1 MSRFCPARLLKAAMI
16 AFLPHFLHLV
26 IGTSAKKLV
35 QSSITALLLPT
46 PNMKFLCYSL
56 FIHFL
61 WVASIASSYTPT
73 GFYVDNENAQS
84 IPLPVNQKGGAR
96 LKLKILE
103 LLGIEMPG
111 RTSAGVKDELA
122 SRFMAELYRNLES
135 NVELSPAYKYLA
147 SGQSISAAE
156 RKAIELGEADTIVSF
171 LPRKGVPD
179 VDSGT
184 RLAFDLNVVPSGS
197 RLLHAELRISFNSS
211 RKPARLTAYI
221 PSNRKSEHIGS
232 AEWLTS
238 GSGHFVLN
246 ITEALNQW
254 IHNPAYDPA
263 LILFAVSP
271 YGNIESLDSYGVWH
285 SFAIASFMERNGQ
298 VRDRIKR
305 DAVGTSATSAFDDYS
320 YGFSTRQDPLRQ
332 SAYKKGC
339 RRRTLYVDFKD
350 LNWQDWVIAPDGYH
364 AYYCD
369 GYCSF
374 PLNNHMNATNH
385 AIVQTLVHLID
396 PTRTSEAK
404 CAPSALRSMKIL
416 FIDNSQNVVLKR
428 YQDMQV
434 RECGCQ

>member
-1 MSRFCPARLLKAAMI
+1 LHINAIYWNRRRLRSWI
-16 AFLPHFLHLV
+16 FR
-26 IGTSAKKLV
+26 
-35 QSSITALLLPT
+35 
-46 PNMKFLCYSL
+46 
-56 FIHFL
+56 
-61 WVASIASSYTPT
+61 
-73 GFYVDNENAQS
+73 
-84 IPLPVNQKGGAR
+84 KGGAR
-96 LKLKILE
+96 LQLKILE
-103 LLGIEMPG
+103 LLGIEQPG
-111 RTSAGVKDELA
+111 PSAGGVKDELA
-122 SRFMAELYRNLES
+122 SRFMAELYRNLEKD
-135 NVELSPAYKYLA
+135 VELNPAYKYLA

-171 LPRKGVPD
+171 LPREGTPD
-179 VDSGT
+179 MDFGT
-184 RLAFDLNVVPSGS
+184 RLRFDLDDIPRGS

-211 RKPARLTAYI
+211 LKPARLTAFI
-221 PSNRKSEHIGS
+221 PTNRESERIGS
-232 AEWLTS
+232 AEWLAN

-246 ITEALNQW
+246 ITEALVRW
-254 IHNPAYDPA
+254 TRNPAFMPA
-263 LILFAVSP
+263 ITLFAVSP
-271 YGNIESLDSYGVWH
+271 RGEKRSLDSYGVWR

-298 VRDRIKR
+298 ARDRVKR
-305 DAVGTSATSAFDDYS
+305 DASAEGASAFDDYS
-320 YGFSTRQDPLRQ
+320 YGFSARPDPLRQ
-332 SAYKKGC
+332 SAYNKGC

-350 LNWQDWVIAPDGYH
+350 LGWQDWVIAPDGYH

-416 FIDNSQNVVLKR
+416 FIDNAQNVVLKR